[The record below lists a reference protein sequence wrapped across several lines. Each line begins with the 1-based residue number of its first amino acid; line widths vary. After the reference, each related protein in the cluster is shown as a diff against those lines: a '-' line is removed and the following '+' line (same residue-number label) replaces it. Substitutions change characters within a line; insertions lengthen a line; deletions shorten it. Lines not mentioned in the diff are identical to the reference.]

1 MGDRELPRA
10 RSFTQGPILN
20 SSIRIHLEVSFI
32 TVTPGGSPKEGDL
45 CNSALEIEERL
56 FRGMF
61 PVLQGWSEGNSLA
74 SDVTSPRA
82 HLHQA
87 MLIFPATP
95 PPPKSCAPGL

>member
-56 FRGMF
+56 FHDRKHT
-61 PVLQGWSEGNSLA
+61 LQVRETGFCRAGLKEILWLVTSLA
-74 SDVTSPRA
+74 PEHTYTR
-82 HLHQA
+82 Q
-87 MLIFPATP
+87 
-95 PPPKSCAPGL
+95 C